1 MRESK
6 AIIEGMKHG
15 ISQEI
20 LSILTF
26 KYDYE
31 LVKMAKEADLIKEET
46 YEELINLGDKIIA
59 EKDNSELK
67 LLLYEKYFIAL
78 TFK

>member
-1 MRESK
+1 
-6 AIIEGMKHG
+6 
-15 ISQEI
+15 
-20 LSILTF
+20 
-26 KYDYE
+26 
-31 LVKMAKEADLIKEET
+31 MAKEADLIKEET